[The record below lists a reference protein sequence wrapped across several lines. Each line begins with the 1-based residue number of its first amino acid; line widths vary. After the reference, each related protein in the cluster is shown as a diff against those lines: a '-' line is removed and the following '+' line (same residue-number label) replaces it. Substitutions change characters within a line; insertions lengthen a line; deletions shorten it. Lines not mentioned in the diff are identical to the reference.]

1 MTRAFQPIAT
11 AGLLAAMLLVANAGL
26 AFAQSADATAA
37 PASPPVAEQ
46 PYAGLEDRTI
56 RALSPE
62 RIEDLLAGRG
72 AGYALAAELNHYPG
86 PTHVLELTDA
96 LALTPAQRTATED
109 ILAPMQAAAQTIGR
123 TLVDTEARLDEAFRS
138 GTIGPEELTE
148 LTTEG
153 ARLEGDLRAVH
164 LGAHLAMK
172 EVLTVEQVR
181 RYDELR
187 GYASMDDAPGS
198 VDHQHAGSGH

>member
-1 MTRAFQPIAT
+1 MTRSFHSIT
-11 AGLLAAMLLVANAGL
+11 IAGLLAAMLLVANAGL
-26 AFAQSADATAA
+26 AFAQGADATAA
-37 PASPPVAEQ
+37 PASPSVADQ
-46 PYAGLEDRTI
+46 PYSGLEDRTI

-86 PTHVLELTDA
+86 PTHVLEFADA

-109 ILAPMQAAAQTIGR
+109 ILAPMQAAAQAIGR
-123 TLVDTEARLDEAFRS
+123 SLVDTEARLDEAFRS
-138 GTIGPEELTE
+138 GTIGPAELTE
-148 LTTEG
+148 LTAEG
-153 ARLEGDLRAVH
+153 ARLEGELRAVH
-164 LGAHLAMK
+164 LAAHLAMK
-172 EVLTVEQVR
+172 EVLTADQVR

-187 GYASMDDAPGS
+187 GYTPMDDAPGS